1 MNEQLLFLNVAIF
14 IVILVSIILPYKHQV
29 NAFTLLS
36 SGVLCYFSIQT
47 FITVIGLSIIIFLL
61 CKQKRIAAS
70 YTAIILTLTIF
81 IAIQSH
87 LNQATI
93 TVIGAIY
100 MVCRQ
105 IHYIVES
112 GKDSFTSVTLWQYL
126 RYQLFIPCLVAGPIH
141 RIDHFE
147 KQLRRRHF
155 QWLQL
160 SEGIELLV
168 LGHFKVIVI
177 GLFIE
182 RVLLANLSIY
192 ISNELAQTILLS
204 LIQFFKLYIIFSGF
218 TDIAKGFAKLLG
230 VEIPDNFNKPL
241 SSVNIS
247 DFWQRW
253 HMTLSSWCKDYVFT
267 PAFAWSRS
275 LLIATT
281 LSMII
286 IGLWHEFSWRYVLW
300 GVYHGMGIF
309 IFRWYSARVAYN
321 LPNLIARSLT
331 ILFVASSYEVTNYLN
346 HWLKTLL

>member
-1 MNEQLLFLNVAIF
+1 MNETLLFINVFIF
-14 IVILVSIILPYKHQV
+14 IITLVSLILPYKYQV

-36 SGVLCYFSIQT
+36 ASVLCYFSAQT
-47 FITVIGLSIIIFLL
+47 FMVITGLSLVVFLL
-61 CKQKRIAAS
+61 CKQKMILAS
-70 YTAIILTLTIF
+70 YAAIALTLGLFITI
-81 IAIQSH
+81 QTQ
-87 LNQATI
+87 LNQLNVA
-93 TVIGAIY
+93 VIGAIY

-112 GKDSFTSVTLWQYL
+112 KKNHFTAITLWQYL

-155 QWLQL
+155 QWQQL
-160 SEGIELLV
+160 SDGLELL
-168 LGHFKVIVI
+168 LIGHFKVIVI

-182 RVLLANLSIY
+182 KILLESLPVH
-192 ISNELAQTILLS
+192 ISAGLALS
-204 LIQFFKLYIIFSGF
+204 LIVSLTQFFKLYILFSGY

-230 VEIPDNFNKPL
+230 IEIPDNFNKPL

-253 HMTLSSWCKDYVFT
+253 HITLSNWCKDYVFT
-267 PAFAWSRS
+267 PAFASSRS
-275 LLIATT
+275 LLVATI

-309 IFRWYSARVAYN
+309 IFRWYSSRVSYN
-321 LPNLIARSLT
+321 LPKLLATSLT
-331 ILFVASSYEVTNYLN
+331 ILFVASSYEITYNLN
-346 HWLKTLL
+346 NWLKTII